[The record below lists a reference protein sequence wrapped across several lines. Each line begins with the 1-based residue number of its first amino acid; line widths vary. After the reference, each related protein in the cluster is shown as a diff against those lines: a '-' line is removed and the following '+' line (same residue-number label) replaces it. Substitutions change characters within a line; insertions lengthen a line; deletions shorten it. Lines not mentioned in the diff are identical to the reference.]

1 MQLPTTLKADLDAIF
16 SAHEK
21 ATALIARQVSDKDS
35 SERAFLE
42 RFHLLRETLIKPVF
56 EEVGQL
62 VKARGYDYR
71 IGLAD
76 ERRDASGRPEGPQIE
91 IAFLTDTG
99 GSGDEGLYPKFAVV
113 AEKYAAKLRFRE
125 STTRPGRSGRTGD
138 AGDSTLE
145 ALTRDLLEQ
154 RLVALL
160 REVFK

>member
-1 MQLPTTLKADLDAIF
+1 MPTTLKDDLDAIF

-21 ATALIARQVSDKDS
+21 ATALIAQQVSDKDS

-42 RFHLLRETLIKPVF
+42 RFHLLRESLIKPVF
-56 EEVGQL
+56 KEVGEL
-62 VKARGYDYR
+62 VKARGYDYT
-71 IGLAD
+71 ITVLD

-91 IAFLTDTG
+91 IAFLTDAAGAG
-99 GSGDEGLYPKFAVV
+99 GDGLYPRFTVV

-138 AGDSTLE
+138 AGESTLE
-145 ALTRDLLEQ
+145 GLTRDLLEQ

>member
-1 MQLPTTLKADLDAIF
+1 MQLRNTLKDEIDAIF

-21 ATALIARQVSDKDS
+21 ATDLIAQQVLDKES
-35 SERAFLE
+35 RERAFLE
-42 RFHLLRETLIKPVF
+42 RFHLLGETLIKPVF

-62 VKARGYDYR
+62 VKARGCDYR
-71 IGLAD
+71 IASLG

-91 IAFLTDTG
+91 IGFLTGTESSDG
-99 GSGDEGLYPKFAVV
+99 ERPYPKFTVV

-125 STTRPGRSGRTGD
+125 STAMPGRSGRSGETGE
-138 AGDSTLE
+138 STLD
-145 ALTRDLLEQ
+145 ALTRDVLEE